1 MFVDAMMRL
10 NFPPR
15 ILAATASPVT
25 GSLGN
30 VSPAKEMALRPQ
42 FLRVFP
48 PSPLAPPSLPLSL
61 PSVANWTRWTAP
73 QMDHEMHLF
82 MGREGERE
90 FRIST
95 SEQRLCWEM
104 NFSVQIFTRSREK
117 VNERASG
124 RVSDLVAAAQRRN
137 NFARIPH

>member
-1 MFVDAMMRL
+1 MIWL
-10 NFPPR
+10 NHVK
-15 ILAATASPVT
+15 LV
-25 GSLGN
+25 GSLEKLLHSTKTDSPSSSVTEPN
-30 VSPAKEMALRPQ
+30 VSLAKEMALRPQ
-42 FLRVFP
+42 FLRSSLP
-48 PSPLAPPSLPLSL
+48 PPSLLL

-82 MGREGERE
+82 MGREGERG

>member
-1 MFVDAMMRL
+1 
-10 NFPPR
+10 
-15 ILAATASPVT
+15 
-25 GSLGN
+25 
-30 VSPAKEMALRPQ
+30 
-42 FLRVFP
+42 
-48 PSPLAPPSLPLSL
+48 
-61 PSVANWTRWTAP
+61 
-73 QMDHEMHLF
+73 MHLF

-124 RVSDLVAAAQRRN
+124 RGRVSDLVAAAQRRN